1 MMLSAFLLSN
11 KPAALFGAVA
21 LMATL
26 GAGVQ
31 SLRLAHA
38 QAETTEAQLA
48 FADFK
53 ARQVE
58 AVLAQQQRDAQLSAG
73 LVAQQADRLARLHDQ
88 TLNSLR
94 RLADAPVTRDCG
106 PVMRDASR
114 SLRALF
120 GGGAITGEKPAG
132 SQPAAALPR
141 PGADRRP

>member
-1 MMLSAFLLSN
+1 MILPTLLFAN
-11 KPAALFGAVA
+11 KPAALLGAVA
-21 LMATL
+21 LIAAL

-38 QAETTEAQLA
+38 ETEAAEAQRA

-53 ARQVE
+53 VRQAE
-58 AVLAQQQRDAQLSAG
+58 AVLAQQRRDAQLSAE

-88 TLNSLR
+88 TLTSLR

-106 PVMRDASR
+106 PVMRDTSR

-120 GGGAITGEKPAG
+120 GGGASTGEKPAG
-132 SQPAAALPR
+132 SQPAAAVPR

>member
-1 MMLSAFLLSN
+1 MTLPALLFAN
-11 KPAALFGAVA
+11 KPAALFGVIA

-38 QAETTEAQLA
+38 QAETADARLA
-48 FADFK
+48 FAQFK
-53 ARQVE
+53 TRQTE
-58 AVLAQQQRDAQLSAG
+58 AVLAQQQRDAQLSAE
-73 LVAQQADRLARLHDQ
+73 LVIQQADRLARLHDQ
-88 TLNSLR
+88 TLTSLR

-120 GGGAITGEKPAG
+120 GGGAGANQPPAG

-141 PGADRRP
+141 PGADRQP

>member
-1 MMLSAFLLSN
+1 MMLSALLLSN
-11 KPAALFGAVA
+11 KPASLLGIVA
-21 LMATL
+21 LAATV

-38 QAETTEAQLA
+38 QAETADARLA
-48 FADFK
+48 FATFK
-53 ARQVE
+53 TRQAE
-58 AVLAQQQRDAQLSAG
+58 AVLAQQRRDAQLSAE

-88 TLNSLR
+88 TLISLR

-120 GGGAITGEKPAG
+120 GGGAGTGEKPAG

-141 PGADRRP
+141 PGADRQP

>member
-1 MMLSAFLLSN
+1 MLSALLLSN
-11 KPAALFGAVA
+11 KPASLFGIVA
-21 LMATL
+21 LAGAM

-38 QAETTEAQLA
+38 QAEVAEARLA
-48 FADFK
+48 FVDFK
-53 ARQVE
+53 TRQAEV
-58 AVLAQQQRDAQLSAG
+58 ALAQQRRDAQLSAE
-73 LVAQQADRLARLHDQ
+73 LVAEQAGRLTRLHDQ

-120 GGGAITGEKPAG
+120 GGGAGAGEKPAG
-132 SQPAAALPR
+132 SQPAVALPR